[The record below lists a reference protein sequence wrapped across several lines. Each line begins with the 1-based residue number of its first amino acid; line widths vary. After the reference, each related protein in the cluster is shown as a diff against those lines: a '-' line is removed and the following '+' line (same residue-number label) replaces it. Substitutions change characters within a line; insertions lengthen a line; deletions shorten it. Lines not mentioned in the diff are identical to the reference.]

1 MIRLGDG
8 LARIKRKGLLGSL
21 RVLGERLGCYRWRLV
36 LLERDLTLP
45 HQHRRNRNLQ
55 VVRITPALLPAV
67 ARQFAHY
74 GDDLAALHR
83 SGQTGYAILAPTDEV
98 VGMTWVANQDYY
110 DSQLYRCL
118 IPVPAEC
125 AYQFTGEIA
134 PAYRRT
140 GAVLALLEHIWQ
152 DQQRQGCRR
161 MRVLIN
167 RRNLAALKLHLGLAF
182 EELGEEVEVFCLF
195 GCLHYHRWRRYQP
208 PSLDHL
214 RRMRRPA
221 AAAAE
226 A

>member
-8 LARIKRKGLLGSL
+8 LARIRRKGLLGSL

-45 HQHRRNRNLQ
+45 HQHRRNRNLR
-55 VVRITPALLPAV
+55 VVRITSALLPAV
-67 ARQFAHY
+67 AQQFAHY
-74 GDDLAALHR
+74 GDDLAALYR
-83 SGQTGYAILAPTDEV
+83 SGQTGYALLTPTDDV

-125 AYQFTGEIA
+125 AYQFTGEIV

-140 GAVLALLEHIWQ
+140 GAVVALLEHIWQ
-152 DQQRQGCRR
+152 DQERQGCRR

-167 RRNLAALKLHLGLAF
+167 RRNLPALKLHLGLDF

-195 GCLHYHRWRRYQP
+195 GRLHYHRWRRYP
-208 PSLDHL
+208 TPSLDHL
-214 RRMRRPA
+214 RRLRRTAPA
-221 AAAAE
+221 AAGA
-226 A
+226 

>member
-8 LARIKRKGLLGSL
+8 LARIRRKGLLGSL

-83 SGQTGYAILAPTDEV
+83 GGQTGYAILAPTDEV

-214 RRMRRPA
+214 RRVRRPA

>member
-8 LARIKRKGLLGSL
+8 LARIRRKGLLGSL

-55 VVRITPALLPAV
+55 VVRITSALLPAV
-67 ARQFAHY
+67 AQQFAHY
-74 GDDLAALHR
+74 GDDLAALYR
-83 SGQTGYAILAPTDEV
+83 SGQTGYALLTPTDDV

-125 AYQFTGEIA
+125 AYQFTGEIV

-140 GAVLALLEHIWQ
+140 GAVVALLEHIWQ
-152 DQQRQGCRR
+152 DQERQGCRR

-167 RRNLAALKLHLGLAF
+167 RRNLPALKLHLGLDF

-195 GCLHYHRWRRYQP
+195 GRLHYHRWRRYP
-208 PSLDHL
+208 TPSLDHL
-214 RRMRRPA
+214 RRLRRTA
-221 AAAAE
+221 QVAAE